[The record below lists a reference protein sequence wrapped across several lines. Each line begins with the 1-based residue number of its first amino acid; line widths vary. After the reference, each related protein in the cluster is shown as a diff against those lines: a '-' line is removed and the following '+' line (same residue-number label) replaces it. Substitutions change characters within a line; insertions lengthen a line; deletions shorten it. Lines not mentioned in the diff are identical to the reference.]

1 LKIMTN
7 SRDELSWKR
16 VLKLYPKIGEKTAA
30 DVWGRISQAR
40 DPLDSFLN
48 FPLPPGEGGRRPGEG
63 RGVAGS
69 LDSLRTVLRPLATE
83 SMKHNP
89 SESIRLVV
97 EKGYADY
104 ARSKFP
110 NAQARLDDLEQ
121 LSQYALRY
129 DDVIR
134 SPAKMS
140 RSSARRTKSSCCH
153 RSIRQKA
160 SNGASCS

>member
-1 LKIMTN
+1 
-7 SRDELSWKR
+7 
-16 VLKLYPKIGEKTAA
+16 LYPNNGEKTAA
-30 DVWGRISQAR
+30 EVWGRISQAR

-48 FPLPPGEGGRRPGEG
+48 SPLPSGAGGRRPGEG

-104 ARSKFP
+104 ARAKFHT
-110 NAQARLDDLEQ
+110 AQARLADLV
-121 LSQYALRY
+121 LLYHYTL
-129 DDVIR
+129 
-134 SPAKMS
+134 
-140 RSSARRTKSSCCH
+140 
-153 RSIRQKA
+153 
-160 SNGASCS
+160 